1 MFKKHLFNGLICP
14 IVTAFFMFLYVSM
27 AQAQVQRPKLVVGL
41 MIDQMRY
48 EYLYRFADRYGN
60 DGFKRLLGEGFSCEN
75 TIINYVPTY
84 TAVGHSS
91 VYTGSVPAIH
101 GITSNTFVIQ
111 STGQSMYCTQDDDVE
126 GVGIVGNEKD
136 GKQSPRNLLASTITD
151 EVKLATNFRSKV
163 IGISIKD
170 RAGILPAGHF
180 ANAAYWFDGKS
191 GNWIS
196 STFYMQSLPQW
207 VTKFNE
213 QKLAEKYLKQNW
225 NTLYPIDTYV
235 NSIADDNAYEGKWQG
250 EKSPT
255 FPHLTSKLMKDVGLE
270 LIKTT
275 PYGNTFTLDMAKEA
289 IKNEKLGQNQ
299 PGVSDFLC
307 VSLSST
313 DLVGHRYS
321 LTAVEIEDIYLR
333 LDKDIAEFLKYLDE
347 HIGKNNYTLFLTA
360 DHAASYNP
368 MFYTDNKGNGGYLF
382 TRQFQRELDKELKTK
397 FGHSKL
403 IRSMA
408 NYQVHL
414 NYTKIDSLQL
424 DMDEIKK
431 TIIHYLKEQDGV
443 ASVIDMESSN
453 PGNMFIPAAIRE
465 KVINGYNR
473 KRSGAIQIIA
483 EPQWYNGTP
492 RNPGTSHG
500 IWSPYDSHIPLI
512 FMGWGI
518 KPGVS
523 NKQVHIVDIAPTL
536 ASLLHVMEPN
546 GSIGQPILE
555 VLGQ

>member
-1 MFKKHLFNGLICP
+1 MFKNFPFNG
-14 IVTAFFMFLYVSM
+14 FLYPVAIALFTLLSASM
-27 AQAQVQRPKLVVGL
+27 AHAQVQRPKLVVGL
-41 MIDQMRY
+41 MVDQMRY
-48 EYLYRFADRYGN
+48 EYLYRFADRYGK
-60 DGFKRLLGEGFSCEN
+60 DGFKRLLRDGFSCEN
-75 TIINYVPTY
+75 TLINYIPTF

-91 VYTGSVPAIH
+91 VYTGSVPSIH
-101 GITSNTFVIQ
+101 GISANSFIIQ
-111 STGQSMYCTQDDDVE
+111 ASGQTMYCTQDDDVQ
-126 GVGIVGNEKD
+126 GVGVIDNEKE

-170 RAGILPAGHF
+170 RGGILPAGHF
-180 ANAAYWFDGKS
+180 ADAAYWFDGKS

-196 STFYMQSLPQW
+196 STFYMQNLPQW
-207 VTKFNE
+207 VTKFNA
-213 QKLAEKYLKQNW
+213 QKLAEKYLKKDW
-225 NTLYPIDTYV
+225 HTLYPIHTYV
-235 NSIADDNAYEGKWQG
+235 NSIDDDNSYEGKWPG
-250 EKSPT
+250 EKTAT
-255 FPHLTSKLMKDVGLE
+255 FPHRTSELMKDAGLE

-275 PYGNTFTLDMAKEA
+275 PYGNTLTLDMAKEA
-289 IKNEKLGQNQ
+289 IKNEKMGHNQ
-299 PGVSDFLC
+299 PGITDFLC

-321 LTAVEIEDIYLR
+321 LTAVEIEDTYLR
-333 LDKDIAEFLKYLDE
+333 LDRDIAEFLTYLDD
-347 HIGKNNYTLFLTA
+347 HIGKDNYTLFLTA

-368 MFYTDNKGNGGYLF
+368 LFYTDNKGSGGYLF
-382 TRQFQRELDKELKTK
+382 TRQFQRELDKELQSK
-397 FGHSKL
+397 FGHSKI
-403 IRSMA
+403 IRSVL
-408 NYQVHL
+408 NYQIHL
-414 NYTKIDSLQL
+414 NYDKIDSLQL

-431 TIIHYLKEQDGV
+431 VIIHYLKKQEGV
-443 ASVIDMESSN
+443 AYVIDMETAN
-453 PGNMFIPAAIRE
+453 PGDLFIPAPLRE
-465 KVINGYNR
+465 KIINGYNR

-492 RNPGTSHG
+492 RSPGTSHG
-500 IWSPYDSHIPLI
+500 VWSAYDSHIPLI

-546 GSIGQPILE
+546 GNIGKPITE